1 LTTGLFKRAEQ
12 LYNQEEKNITDFKL
26 AKDKD
31 AQYYLTMIKKG
42 TLADKIN
49 ALQLLVQKEPTRSI
63 GFLQ

>member
-1 LTTGLFKRAEQ
+1 MTTGLFKRAEQ

-49 ALQLLVQKEPTRSI
+49 AL
-63 GFLQ
+63 